1 MDNDTKLKVTFFKPY
16 YATDFQFGLSNVF
29 SSSLSNWTLSPHYNG
44 SAGIVEIDI
53 SGYKLNRK
61 YVAILVNAVN
71 PTTYDCVGVS
81 EFEVIGY

>member
-1 MDNDTKLKVTFFKPY
+1 MGYANRSDFERFVEGFGTLY
-16 YATDFQFGLSNVF
+16 YGTQ
-29 SSSLSNWTLSPHYNG
+29 
-44 SAGIVEIDI
+44 SADGEGIVEIDI

-71 PTTYDCVGVS
+71 PTSYDCVGVS